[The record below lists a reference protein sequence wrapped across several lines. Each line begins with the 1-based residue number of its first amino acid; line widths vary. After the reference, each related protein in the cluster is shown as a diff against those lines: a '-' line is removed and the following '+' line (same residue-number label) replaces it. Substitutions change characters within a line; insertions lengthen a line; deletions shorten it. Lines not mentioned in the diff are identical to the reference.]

1 MKPNQAPQTS
11 QAAAPHHSRRAEAA
25 IIHGRMAIREDTKT
39 GYEFVTQDDPPD
51 TDGNDKEDKA
61 PAKPTKLAAK
71 PIKDPKAL
79 TQETDPV
86 LGTLVGGRYRIA
98 RLLGKGNMSR
108 VYVAEQ
114 TSMQRN
120 VAVKLLQPELVVDET
135 AEGRFRQEV
144 DAVSRLH
151 SPHTIRFYDA
161 GQTPDGVPY
170 IVMELLAGQTL
181 RERLD
186 DAIVLPPFEVVSIA
200 NQIACSLHE
209 AHEAG
214 VLHRDLKPEN
224 VHFCHVPTPL
234 QPFLKLLDFGLAKL
248 LDERGPD
255 DPTLTGKRQTVGT
268 PAYMAPEMI
277 VEERPVDHRSDI
289 YALGLMCFEMLTGS
303 RPFQEENSMK
313 MALAHVRSPIP
324 SAKERNPNLPDGI
337 DEFFAAAM
345 AKNPEYRPQHA
356 LDLAQ
361 LLSNCFCQP
370 LAGSP

>member
-1 MKPNQAPQTS
+1 
-11 QAAAPHHSRRAEAA
+11 
-25 IIHGRMAIREDTKT
+25 MAIREDTKT
-39 GYEFVTQDDPPD
+39 GYEFKTQDGTLDAE
-51 TDGNDKEDKA
+51 GEV
-61 PAKPTKLAAK
+61 PTGQGTAAK
-71 PIKDPKAL
+71 PKKKPKFIEDSKAL
-79 TQETDPV
+79 TQEIDPV

-120 VAVKLLQPELVVDET
+120 VAVKLLQAELVVDET

-161 GQTPDGVPY
+161 GRTPAGVPY

-186 DAIVLPPFEVVSIA
+186 DDIVLPPLEVVSIA
-200 NQIACSLHE
+200 NQMACSLHE

-224 VHFCHVPTPL
+224 VYFCHVPTPL

-248 LDERGPD
+248 LDDRGPN

-313 MALAHVRSPIP
+313 MALAHVRSPVP
-324 SAKERNPNLPDGI
+324 SAKERNPSLPDGI

-345 AKNPEYRPQHA
+345 AKNPEHRPQHVV
-356 LDLAQ
+356 DLAR
-361 LLSNCFCQP
+361 LLGECLGDKRNGRES
-370 LAGSP
+370 